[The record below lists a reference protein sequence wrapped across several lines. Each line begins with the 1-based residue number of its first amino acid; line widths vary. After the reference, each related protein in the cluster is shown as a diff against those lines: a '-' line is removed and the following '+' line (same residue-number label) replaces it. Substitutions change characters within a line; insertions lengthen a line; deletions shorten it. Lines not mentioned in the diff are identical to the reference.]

1 MIFVRRQAQSLVSQG
16 IDVRLF
22 YLGSRTAPRA
32 LLREMRR
39 FRAELTSLR
48 PDVVH
53 AQFGTVTALFAALA
67 SERLPLVITYRGSD
81 LNPPPASYLWP
92 AKVRAAL
99 GRCCSQLAALRAQ
112 RTICVSEQLRRRL
125 WWRRSRAV
133 VLPTGVDSE
142 SFSPRS
148 RAAARRRLGWNGAE
162 RVVLF
167 NAGHDPLVKRLDLAQ
182 AAVEEARRRL
192 PGLHLEILNGRVP
205 PELLPDMM
213 NAADCLL
220 LSSASEGSPTVV
232 QEALASNL
240 PVVSVDVGDVAERLR
255 DVCASTVAAGS
266 AGVLGRALA
275 SILEPPRRS
284 NGRLKI
290 AEFCARRI
298 AMKLRDIYEELAAR
312 SNGRQEPDRAPMP
325 MTSPDETRWAEGGQM
340 HSGAVKN

>member
-1 MIFVRRQAQSLVSQG
+1 
-16 IDVRLF
+16 
-22 YLGSRTAPRA
+22 
-32 LLREMRR
+32 
-39 FRAELTSLR
+39 
-48 PDVVH
+48 
-53 AQFGTVTALFAALA
+53 
-67 SERLPLVITYRGSD
+67 
-81 LNPPPASYLWP
+81 
-92 AKVRAAL
+92 
-99 GRCCSQLAALRAQ
+99 
-112 RTICVSEQLRRRL
+112 
-125 WWRRSRAV
+125 
-133 VLPTGVDSE
+133 
-142 SFSPRS
+142 
-148 RAAARRRLGWNGAE
+148 
-162 RVVLF
+162 VVLF